1 MPFYGAL
8 RHTGRLPMAAPNRLQ
23 RTSGQRLI
31 YLAVAAL
38 LFIQVGWWLSIQI
51 RESRRLEEAQ
61 IETLKAARAEAW
73 QMDSFLVLPFYYQQD
88 VTPRPGGHGVVIQ
101 GTLPTKLPS
110 LAERKAAIEARYP
123 QVAVVPAPVAPD
135 DPHLVDHLDAY
146 LTLRMEPLRQM
157 EQERRLALWR
167 AAGEAIVLAAAIL
180 GGFTFIYRKLTEEMD
195 LKLRQRNFTASVT
208 HELKT
213 PIASLRVWMETLF
226 DRELSGE
233 QRVKIRTRMD
243 QDLERLAEL
252 VNNLLDVARSESGS
266 MEIRPEP
273 LELGPWLRGVAE
285 AMDQRLGPGSLG
297 LRLNLAPG
305 VWTFAD
311 PKALAMVLENLL
323 SNAYKYAEDPRFTTL
338 TLDGHRDEAVIV
350 VGDHGAGIPAKELP
364 RLFQRFYRVGDEM
377 TRAVPGTGLGLFLA
391 REIVQRHGGEIRAA
405 SRGRGFGATFTIRLG
420 RIAAPPISGTHEA
433 RRA

>member
-1 MPFYGAL
+1 
-8 RHTGRLPMAAPNRLQ
+8 MAAPNRLQ
-23 RTSGQRLI
+23 RTSAQRLI

-38 LFIQVGWWLSIQI
+38 LFIQMGWWLSIQI

-73 QMDSFLVLPFYYQQD
+73 QMDSFTVLPFYYQQD
-88 VTPRPGGHGVVIQ
+88 VAPRPGGRGIVIQ

-110 LAERKAAIEARYP
+110 LAERKAAIEARFP
-123 QVAVVPAPVAPD
+123 QVAVVEAPVAPD

-146 LTLRMEPLRQM
+146 LTLRTEPLQRM
-157 EQERRLALWR
+157 ERERRLALWR
-167 AAGEAIVLAAAIL
+167 AAGEAVFLATAIL
-180 GGFTFIYRKLTEEMD
+180 GGFTLIYRKLTEEMD

-226 DRELSGE
+226 DRALSPD
-233 QRVKIRTRMD
+233 QRVKIRARMD
-243 QDLERLAEL
+243 QDLARLAEL

-297 LRLNLAPG
+297 LRLDLPRG
-305 VWTFAD
+305 VWAFAD
-311 PKALAMVLENLL
+311 PKALGMVIENLL
-323 SNAYKYAEDPRFTTL
+323 SNAYKYAEAPRSTTL
-338 TLDGHRDEAVIV
+338 TLDGHRNEALIV
-350 VGDHGAGIPAKELP
+350 VSDQGAGIPPKELP

-391 REIVQRHGGEIRAA
+391 REIVQRHGGDIRAA
-405 SRGRGFGATFTIRLG
+405 SRGRGLGATFTLRLA
-420 RIAAPPISGTHEA
+420 RIEAPAPSGSHEA
-433 RRA
+433 FHA

>member
-1 MPFYGAL
+1 MPAPA
-8 RHTGRLPMAAPNRLQ
+8 RLHRI
-23 RTSGQRLI
+23 SGQRLI

-88 VTPRPGGHGVVIQ
+88 VTPRSGDRGIVIQ

-110 LAERKAAIEARYP
+110 LAERKAAIEARFP
-123 QVAVVPAPVAPD
+123 QVAVVSAPVAPD

-146 LTLRMEPLRQM
+146 LTLRTEPLKEM
-157 EQERRLALWR
+157 ERERGLALWR

-180 GGFTFIYRKLTEEMD
+180 GGFTLIYRKLTEEMD

-226 DRELSGE
+226 DRDLSPE
-233 QRVKIRTRMD
+233 QRVKIRSRMD
-243 QDLERLAEL
+243 EDLERLAEL

-273 LELGPWLRGVAE
+273 LELGPWLREVAE

-297 LRLNLAPG
+297 LRLDLAEG
-305 VWTFAD
+305 VWTSAD
-311 PKALAMVLENLL
+311 PKALAMVMENLL
-323 SNAYKYAEDPRFTTL
+323 SNAYKYAEAPRTTTL
-338 TLDGHRDEAVIV
+338 TLDGHRDEVVIV
-350 VGDHGAGIPAKELP
+350 VSDRGGGIPAKELP
-364 RLFQRFYRVGDEM
+364 RVFQRFYRVGDEM

-391 REIVQRHGGEIRAA
+391 REIIQRHGGDIRAH
-405 SRGRGFGATFTIRLG
+405 SRGGGLGSSFIIRLG
-420 RIAAPPISGTHEA
+420 RISAPAVSGTHEA
-433 RRA
+433 FRA

>member
-1 MPFYGAL
+1 MPS
-8 RHTGRLPMAAPNRLQ
+8 PNPLK

-38 LFIQVGWWLSIQI
+38 LFLQMGWWLSIQI
-51 RESRRLEEAQ
+51 RESGRLEEAQ

-73 QMDSFLVLPFYYQQD
+73 QMDSFTVLPFYYQQD
-88 VTPRPGGHGVVIQ
+88 VTPRPGARGGIVIQ

-146 LTLRMEPLRQM
+146 LTLRPEPLRLM
-157 EQERRLALWR
+157 ERDRRLALWR
-167 AAGEAIVLAAAIL
+167 AAGEAIFLAAAIL
-180 GGFTFIYRKLTEEMD
+180 GGFTLIYRKLTEEMD

-233 QRVKIRTRMD
+233 QRGKIRGRMD
-243 QDLERLAEL
+243 QDLARLAEL

-266 MEIRPEP
+266 LEVRPEP
-273 LELGPWLRGVAE
+273 LELAAWLRSVAE

-297 LRLNLAPG
+297 LHLDLAPG

-311 PKALAMVLENLL
+311 PKALAMVIENLL
-323 SNAYKYAEDPRFTTL
+323 SNAYKYANAPRTTTV
-338 TLDGHRDEAVIV
+338 TLDRRGDEAVIV
-350 VGDHGAGIPAKELP
+350 VNDRGSGIAPKDLG
-364 RLFQRFYRVGDEM
+364 RVFQRFYRVGDEM
-377 TRAVPGTGLGLFLA
+377 TRSVPGTGLGLFLA
-391 REIVQRHGGEIRAA
+391 KEIVQRHGGEIRAT
-405 SRGRGFGATFTIRLG
+405 SRGVGYGSTFTIRLS
-420 RIAAPPISGTHEA
+420 RIDAPISSGPHEA
-433 RRA
+433 YHARA

>member
-1 MPFYGAL
+1 MP
-8 RHTGRLPMAAPNRLQ
+8 APNRLS

-38 LFIQVGWWLSIQI
+38 LFLQVGWWLSLQI
-51 RESRRLEEAQ
+51 RMSRQLEEAQ
-61 IETLKAARAEAW
+61 VETLKAARAEAW

-88 VTPRPGGHGVVIQ
+88 VTPRPGGRGIVIQ

-110 LAERKAAIEARYP
+110 LEERKAAIESRFP

-146 LTLRMEPLRQM
+146 LTLRPEPLRKM
-157 EQERRLALWR
+157 ERERRVALWQ
-167 AAGEAIVLAAAIL
+167 AAGEAIFLAAATL
-180 GGFTFIYRKLTEEMD
+180 GGFTLIYRKLTEEMD

-226 DRELSGE
+226 DRPLSDL
-233 QRVKIRTRMD
+233 QRAKIRTRMD

-252 VNNLLDVARSESGS
+252 VNNLLDVARSESGN
-266 MEIRPEP
+266 MEIHPVA

-285 AMDQRLGPGSLG
+285 AMDQRLGPGALG
-297 LRLNLAPG
+297 LRLDLAAG
-305 VWTFAD
+305 VWTYGD
-311 PKALAMVLENLL
+311 PKALGMVLENLL
-323 SNAYKYAEDPRFTTL
+323 SNAFKYADSPRSTAVSL
-338 TLDGHRDEAVIV
+338 TATRDEALITVR
-350 VGDHGAGIPAKELP
+350 DRGIGIAAKELP
-364 RLFQRFYRVGDEM
+364 RVFQRFYRVGDEM

-391 REIVQRHGGEIRAA
+391 REIVQKHGGEIRAA
-405 SRGRGFGATFTIRLG
+405 SRGAGFGSTFTLRLA
-420 RIAAPPISGTHEA
+420 RIEAPAPSGSYEPLRDA
-433 RRA
+433 

>member
-1 MPFYGAL
+1 
-8 RHTGRLPMAAPNRLQ
+8 MAAPNHLH

-73 QMDSFLVLPFYYQQD
+73 QMDSFTVLPFYYQQD
-88 VTPRPGGHGVVIQ
+88 VVPRPGGRGIVIQ

-110 LAERKAAIEARYP
+110 LAERKAAIEARFP

-146 LTLRMEPLRQM
+146 LTLRTEPLRLM
-157 EQERRLALWR
+157 ERDRRLALWR
-167 AAGEAIVLAAAIL
+167 AAGEAIFLAAAIL
-180 GGFTFIYRKLTEEMD
+180 GGFTLIYSKLTEEMD

-226 DRELSGE
+226 DRTLSAE
-233 QRVKIRTRMD
+233 QRVKIRARMD
-243 QDLERLAEL
+243 QDLARLAEL
-252 VNNLLDVARSESGS
+252 VNNLLDVARSEAGS
-266 MEIRPEP
+266 MEIRPEQ
-273 LELGPWLRGVAE
+273 LELGPWLRSVAE
-285 AMDQRLGPGSLG
+285 AMDQRLGPGSMG
-297 LRLNLAPG
+297 LHLDLAEG
-305 VWTFAD
+305 VWAFVD
-311 PKALAMVLENLL
+311 PKALATVVENLL
-323 SNAYKYAEDPRFTTL
+323 SNAYKYAEAPRFTTL

-350 VGDHGAGIPAKELP
+350 VSDQGAGIPPKELP

-377 TRAVPGTGLGLFLA
+377 TRSVPGTGLGLFLA
-391 REIVQRHGGEIRAA
+391 REIIQRHGGDIRAS
-405 SRGRGFGATFTIRLG
+405 SRGRGFGAAFTVRLG
-420 RIAAPPISGTHEA
+420 RISAPPISGAHEA
-433 RRA
+433 LRA

>member
-1 MPFYGAL
+1 
-8 RHTGRLPMAAPNRLQ
+8 MAPSTRLQ

-38 LFIQVGWWLSIQI
+38 LFLQVGWWLSIQI
-51 RESRRLEEAQ
+51 RESRRLAEAQ

-73 QMDSFLVLPFYYQQD
+73 QMDSFAVLPFYYQQD
-88 VTPRPGGHGVVIQ
+88 VVTRTGGRGIVIQ

-146 LTLRMEPLRQM
+146 LTLRPEPLRLM
-157 EQERRLALWR
+157 ERDRNLALWR
-167 AAGEAIVLAAAIL
+167 AAGEAIFLAAAIL
-180 GGFTFIYRKLTEEMD
+180 GGFTLIYRKLTEEMD

-226 DRELSGE
+226 DRELSQD
-233 QRVKIRTRMD
+233 QRGKIRHRMD
-243 QDLERLAEL
+243 QDLARLAEL

-266 MEIRPEP
+266 MDLRREP
-273 LELGPWLRGVAE
+273 LELGPWIRSVAE
-285 AMDQRLGPGSLG
+285 AMDQRLGPGALG
-297 LRLNLAPG
+297 LRLEIAGG
-305 VWTFAD
+305 VWTQGD
-311 PKALAMVLENLL
+311 HKALGMVIENLL
-323 SNAYKYAEDPRFTTL
+323 SNAYKYAESPRTTTV
-338 TLDGHRDEAVIV
+338 TLDGHRDEVLIV
-350 VGDHGAGIPAKELP
+350 VSDHGNGIPSKELP

-391 REIVQRHGGEIRAA
+391 REIIQRHGGDIRAA
-405 SRGRGFGATFTIRLG
+405 SRGRGFGTTFTIRLK
-420 RIAAPPISGTHEA
+420 RLEAPVPSGTHETVHV
-433 RRA
+433 

>member
-1 MPFYGAL
+1 MS
-8 RHTGRLPMAAPNRLQ
+8 RPNRLT

-38 LFIQVGWWLSIQI
+38 LFIQMGWWLSIQI

-88 VTPRPGGHGVVIQ
+88 VAPRPGGRGIVIQ

-110 LAERKAAIEARYP
+110 LAERKAAIEARFP
-123 QVAVVPAPVAPD
+123 QVAVVSAPVAPD

-146 LTLRMEPLRQM
+146 LTLRPEPLRRM
-157 EQERRLALWR
+157 EQDRRMALWR
-167 AAGEAIVLAAAIL
+167 AAGEAIFLAAAIL
-180 GGFTFIYRKLTEEMD
+180 GGFTLIYRKLTEEMD

-226 DRELSGE
+226 DRELTGE
-233 QRVKIRTRMD
+233 QRGKIRTRMD

-273 LELGPWLRGVAE
+273 LELGPWLRGIAE
-285 AMDQRLGPGSLG
+285 AMDQKLGPGSLG
-297 LRLNLAPG
+297 LRLDLPPG
-305 VWTFAD
+305 IWTYAD
-311 PKALAMVLENLL
+311 PKALGMVIENLL
-323 SNAYKYAEDPRFTTL
+323 SNAFKYAAPPRATAVS
-338 TLDGHRDEAVIV
+338 LDRRGDEAVIV
-350 VGDHGAGIPAKELP
+350 VTDQGSGIAPKDLG
-364 RLFQRFYRVGDEM
+364 RVFQRFYRVGDEM
-377 TRAVPGTGLGLFLA
+377 TRSVPGTGLGLFLA

-405 SRGRGFGATFTIRLG
+405 SKGVGFGSTFTIRLA
-420 RIAAPPISGTHEA
+420 RMHAPSPSGTHEA
-433 RRA
+433 YRVPA

>member
-1 MPFYGAL
+1 MSRSNPL
-8 RHTGRLPMAAPNRLQ
+8 K

-31 YLAVAAL
+31 YLAMATL
-38 LFIQVGWWLSIQI
+38 LFIQMGWWLSIQI

-88 VTPRPGGHGVVIQ
+88 VAPRPGGRGIVIQ

-110 LAERKAAIEARYP
+110 LTERKAAIEARFP

-146 LTLRMEPLRQM
+146 LTLRPEPLRRM
-157 EQERRLALWR
+157 EQDRRMALWR
-167 AAGEAIVLAAAIL
+167 AAGEAIFLAAAIL
-180 GGFTFIYRKLTEEMD
+180 GGFTLIYRKLTEEMD

-233 QRVKIRTRMD
+233 QRGKIRTRMD

-252 VNNLLDVARSESGS
+252 VNNLLDVARSEAGS

-273 LELGPWLRGVAE
+273 LELGPWLRGIAE
-285 AMDQRLGPGSLG
+285 AMDQKLGPGSLG
-297 LRLNLAPG
+297 LRLDLADG
-305 VWTFAD
+305 IWTFAD
-311 PKALAMVLENLL
+311 PKTLGMVIENLL
-323 SNAYKYAEDPRFTTL
+323 SNAFKYAAPPRSTTVS
-338 TLDGHRDEAVIV
+338 LDARGDEAILV
-350 VGDHGAGIPAKELP
+350 VSDQGAGIAPKDLS
-364 RLFQRFYRVGDEM
+364 RVFQRFYRVGDEM
-377 TRAVPGTGLGLFLA
+377 TRSVPGTGLGLFLA
-391 REIVQRHGGEIRAA
+391 REIVQRHGGDIRAS
-405 SRGRGFGATFTIRLG
+405 SRGPGFGSTFTLRLA
-420 RIAAPPISGTHEA
+420 RIQPPNPSGSHEA
-433 RRA
+433 YRG

>member
-1 MPFYGAL
+1 
-8 RHTGRLPMAAPNRLQ
+8 MAAPSRLP
-23 RTSGQRLI
+23 RTAGQRLI

-51 RESRRLEEAQ
+51 RESKRLEEAQ

-88 VTPRPGGHGVVIQ
+88 VTPHPGGRGIVVQ

-110 LAERKAAIEARYP
+110 LAERKAAIEARFP

-146 LTLRMEPLRQM
+146 LTLRTEPLKAM

-167 AAGEAIVLAAAIL
+167 AAGEAIFLAAAIL
-180 GGFTFIYRKLTEEMD
+180 GGFTLIYRKLTEEMD

-226 DRELSGE
+226 DRELSSD
-233 QRVKIRTRMD
+233 QRGKIRTRMD
-243 QDLERLAEL
+243 QDLARLAEL

-266 MEIRPEP
+266 MDIRPEP
-273 LELGPWLRGVAE
+273 LDLAPWIRSVAD
-285 AMDQRLGPGSLG
+285 AMDQKLGPGSLG
-297 LRLNLAPG
+297 LRLDLTPG
-305 VWTFAD
+305 IWTFAD
-311 PKALAMVLENLL
+311 PKALGMVIENLL
-323 SNAYKYAEDPRFTTL
+323 SNAYKYAEAPRSTTL
-338 TLDGHRDEAVIV
+338 TLDGTRSEAIIV
-350 VGDHGAGIPAKELP
+350 VTDHGAGIQAKELP

-391 REIVQRHGGEIRAA
+391 REIILRHGGDIRAT
-405 SRGRGFGATFTIRLG
+405 SKGRGYGSTFTLRLG
-420 RIAAPPISGTHEA
+420 RIEAPVPSGAHEA
-433 RRA
+433 LRA

>member
-1 MPFYGAL
+1 
-8 RHTGRLPMAAPNRLQ
+8 MAAPSRLL

-51 RESRRLEEAQ
+51 RESKRLEEAQ

-88 VTPRPGGHGVVIQ
+88 VTPRTGGHGIVVQ

-110 LAERKAAIEARYP
+110 LAERKAAIEARFP

-146 LTLRMEPLRQM
+146 LTLRTEPLKAM

-167 AAGEAIVLAAAIL
+167 AAGEAFFLAAAIL
-180 GGFTFIYRKLTEEMD
+180 GGFTLIYRKLTEEMD

-226 DRELSGE
+226 DRELSAD
-233 QRVKIRTRMD
+233 QRGKIRTRMD
-243 QDLERLAEL
+243 QDLARLAEL

-273 LELGPWLRGVAE
+273 LELAPWLRGVAE
-285 AMDQRLGPGSLG
+285 AMDQKLGPGSLG
-297 LRLNLAPG
+297 LRLDLTPG
-305 VWTFAD
+305 AWTFAD
-311 PKALAMVLENLL
+311 PKALGMVIENLL
-323 SNAYKYAEDPRFTTL
+323 SNAYKYADAPRSTTL
-338 TLDGHRDEAVIV
+338 TLDRTRDEVIIV
-350 VGDHGAGIPAKELP
+350 VSDHGAGIQAKELP
-364 RLFQRFYRVGDEM
+364 RVFQRFYRVGDEM

-391 REIVQRHGGEIRAA
+391 REIVQRHGGEIRAT
-405 SRGRGFGATFTIRLG
+405 SKGRGLGSAFTIRLG
-420 RIAAPPISGTHEA
+420 RIAAPATSGAHEPL
-433 RRA
+433 RA

>member
-1 MPFYGAL
+1 
-8 RHTGRLPMAAPNRLQ
+8 MASPNRLQ
-23 RTSGQRLI
+23 QTPGQRLI

-38 LFIQVGWWLSIQI
+38 VFIQVGWWLSIQI

-61 IETLKAARAEAW
+61 VETLKAGRAEAW
-73 QMDSFLVLPFYYQQD
+73 QMDSFTVLPFYYQQD
-88 VTPRPGGHGVVIQ
+88 VAPRPGGRGIVIQ

-110 LAERKAAIEARYP
+110 LEERKAAIEARYP

-146 LTLRMEPLRQM
+146 LTLRPEPLALM
-157 EQERRLALWR
+157 ERDRRLALWR
-167 AAGEAIVLAAAIL
+167 AAGEALFLAAAIL
-180 GGFTFIYRKLTEEMD
+180 GGFTLIYRKLTEEMD

-233 QRVKIRTRMD
+233 QRGKIRTRMD

-266 MEIRPEP
+266 MEVHPAAM
-273 LELGPWLRGVAE
+273 ELGPWLRGIAE

-297 LRLNLAPG
+297 LRLDLEEG
-305 VWTFAD
+305 LWTFAD
-311 PKALAMVLENLL
+311 PKALAMVVENLL
-323 SNAYKYAEDPRFTTL
+323 SNAFKYAPPPRGTAVTL
-338 TLDGHRDEAVIV
+338 ERRGDAAVISV
-350 VGDHGAGIPAKELP
+350 SDRGTGIAAKDLN
-364 RLFQRFYRVGDEM
+364 RVFQRFYRVGDEM

-391 REIVQRHGGEIRAA
+391 KEIVQRHGGELRAS
-405 SRGRGFGATFTIRLG
+405 SRGIGHGSTFTIRLA
-420 RIAAPPISGTHEA
+420 RIPPPPPSGSHLAFHA
-433 RRA
+433 RA

>member
-1 MPFYGAL
+1 
-8 RHTGRLPMAAPNRLQ
+8 MAATNRLQ

-61 IETLKAARAEAW
+61 IDTLKAARAEAW

-88 VTPRPGGHGVVIQ
+88 VAPRPGGRGIVIQ

-110 LAERKAAIEARYP
+110 LAERKAAIEARFP

-146 LTLRMEPLRQM
+146 LTLRQDPLRRM

-226 DRELSGE
+226 DRELSPG
-233 QRVKIRTRMD
+233 QRVKIRDRMD
-243 QDLERLAEL
+243 QDLARLAEL

-273 LELGPWLRGVAE
+273 LELASWLRGVAE

-297 LRLNLAPG
+297 LHLELSEG

-323 SNAYKYAEDPRFTTL
+323 SNAYKYAMAPRSTTV

-350 VGDHGAGIPAKELP
+350 VSDLGGGIPAKELP

-377 TRAVPGTGLGLFLA
+377 TRTVAGTGLGLFLA
-391 REIVQRHGGEIRAA
+391 REIIQRHGGEIRAT
-405 SRGRGFGATFTIRLG
+405 SRGRGLGASFTIRLG
-420 RIAAPPISGTHEA
+420 RIGAPSASSGEQEAA
-433 RRA
+433 RA

>member
-1 MPFYGAL
+1 MAVPS
-8 RHTGRLPMAAPNRLQ
+8 RLP

-38 LFIQVGWWLSIQI
+38 LFIQVGWWLSLQI
-51 RESRRLEEAQ
+51 RESKRLEEAQ

-88 VTPRPGGHGVVIQ
+88 VTPRTGGHGIVVQ

-110 LAERKAAIEARYP
+110 LAERKAAIEARFP
-123 QVAVVPAPVAPD
+123 QVAVVSQPVAPD

-146 LTLRMEPLRQM
+146 LTLRTEPLRQM

-167 AAGEAIVLAAAIL
+167 AAGEAFFLAAAIL
-180 GGFTFIYRKLTEEMD
+180 GGFTLIYRKLTEEMD

-226 DRELSGE
+226 DRDLSSD
-233 QRVKIRTRMD
+233 QRGKIRTRMD
-243 QDLERLAEL
+243 QDLARLAEL

-266 MEIRPEP
+266 MELRPEP

-285 AMDQRLGPGSLG
+285 AMDQKLGPGSLG
-297 LRLNLAPG
+297 LRLDLAPG
-305 VWTFAD
+305 VWAFAD
-311 PKALAMVLENLL
+311 PKALAMVVENLL
-323 SNAYKYAEDPRFTTL
+323 SNAYKYADAPRATIL
-338 TLDGHRDEAVIV
+338 TLDGTRDEAILV
-350 VGDHGAGIPAKELP
+350 VTDHGAGIQAKELP

-391 REIVQRHGGEIRAA
+391 REIVQRHGGDIRAA
-405 SRGRGFGATFTIRLG
+405 SKGRGLGASFTVRLG
-420 RIAAPPISGTHEA
+420 RIPAPPSSGDHEA
-433 RRA
+433 HRA

>member
-1 MPFYGAL
+1 
-8 RHTGRLPMAAPNRLQ
+8 MAAPSRLP

-51 RESRRLEEAQ
+51 RESKRLEEAQ

-88 VTPRPGGHGVVIQ
+88 VAPRPGGRGIVVQ

-110 LAERKAAIEARYP
+110 LAERKAAIEARFP

-146 LTLRMEPLRQM
+146 LTLRTEPLQRM
-157 EQERRLALWR
+157 ERERRLALWR
-167 AAGEAIVLAAAIL
+167 AAAEAIILAAALL
-180 GGFTFIYRKLTEEMD
+180 GGFTLIYRKLTEEMD

-226 DRELSGE
+226 DRELSSD
-233 QRVKIRTRMD
+233 QRGKIRTRMD

-273 LELGPWLRGVAE
+273 LELGSWLRGVAE
-285 AMDQRLGPGSLG
+285 AMDQKLGPGSLG
-297 LRLNLAPG
+297 LRLELAPG

-311 PKALAMVLENLL
+311 AKALGMVVENLL
-323 SNAYKYAEDPRFTTL
+323 SNAYKYADAPRSTTL
-338 TLDGHRDEAVIV
+338 TLEGSRDEAILV
-350 VGDHGAGIPAKELP
+350 VTDRGAGIPAKELP

-391 REIVQRHGGEIRAA
+391 REIIQRHGGEIRAA
-405 SRGRGFGATFTIRLG
+405 SKGRGLGSAFTVRLG
-420 RIAAPPISGTHEA
+420 RITAPTPSGGHEA
-433 RRA
+433 LRA